1 MKSARTIIICGLLA
15 AVSWGIWVWWSFRR
29 TSRTAALAASCFQEA
44 SRNNWRQVETLAL
57 EWSQLDS
64 GPSAAW
70 YWLGEARKHQ
80 HRFDEAV
87 AAFSRLELTD
97 PRGMDA
103 AASRMEVLFHGLHR
117 VDEALSLAD
126 QVLAISPALA
136 EPRRERIYYFA
147 MTLQRGDLIRE
158 IHKAVE
164 HQVDIPD
171 HYSYLLAVDDLFYRD
186 GAEVIGRWRRACPGN
201 SELAFAEL
209 AQIGMNARAAEL
221 TTPNERTRAEHQR
234 AREDVLNAL
243 HDSPG
248 VPVLL
253 GYLLISAQDRGDVRE
268 VGELLSQVPDAAADD
283 PLFWRLRGWYA
294 VQSGEMEQAEKA
306 YLEALRLHP
315 LSWLTRNE
323 MSILR
328 RLRGENQEAARM
340 QRLAAEGNRLLNEI
354 RRSGRVR
361 QTDRKFLQSVAKYAQ
376 DCGELSLANAI
387 HRRIGP

>member
-15 AVSWGIWVWWSFRR
+15 AVSWGIWVWWSFRQ

-44 SRNNWRQVETLAL
+44 SRNNWRQVEKLAL

-87 AAFSRLELTD
+87 AAFSRLEPAN

-103 AASRMEVLFHGLHR
+103 ATSRMEVLFHGLHR

-147 MTLQRGDLIRE
+147 MTLRRGDLIRE

-186 GAEVIGRWRRACPGN
+186 GAEVIGRWRMACPGN

-221 TTPNERTRAEHQR
+221 TTPNEQTRAAHQR

-243 HDSPG
+243 HESPG